1 MSLFDDLD
9 AQNEVEKSP
18 YRQPFNQGNV
28 VVGPDGED
36 LSLPP
41 NTGEANLYGGA
52 TPPASPS
59 PRPKKN
65 LFLEL
70 DAMEEGRGPVEGI
83 GDGSAPSMTPRRKM
97 IPVGSVN
104 PFNKLDGILQP
115 NDDIPQ
121 VRDSVADSIGLQR
134 WRDVNDGTEIRRA
147 QPAAKSI
154 PEQGSEIPSWAGR
167 NPFETGIRE
176 FATAASTA
184 TDNALAGAMRA
195 TAGQIQSNT
204 SIAREKLA
212 GLEASLAKAQE
223 AGDQNEIQMFSRDID
238 SARKE
243 VASLEQA
250 DQDAATGTGPLDKI
264 RRAVRGLDQG
274 AKEALQKG
282 AEFFTEK
289 AKSDREFYD
298 TKPNDTSA
306 SAQVGRGLGS
316 VASMTPTMVVP
327 GGAGLAIVALQGAS
341 SSYNEAYEATREQ
354 LQKAGVTD
362 EKTIDDASSQ
372 AGSTAAT
379 KTFPALAAYMVGGKI
394 TAAGVSAL
402 LKGAT
407 PLVKGLVGG
416 TAAAGANVVTSA
428 GIRTAEGEDWR
439 PTIEGTT
446 QDFAFGGI
454 HGAGEYNQAKVTRQ
468 QQAQRFNENPGQ
480 TRSFPGDNSQNQQNP
495 VENAPKP
502 AENAPP
508 KATDGNDWTTATD
521 PEEASSPTPTIE
533 RNGEG
538 NLFRG
543 DEIEFNLTGEVDK
556 TSLTPEEQKAKALDE
571 AMAAENE
578 KNQGS
583 LFDEPKSDAKITGD
597 NITAFHGSRSNER
610 FSDFSESRDGFTY
623 FTSDKKSAERYA
635 NPMGRPEKTA
645 GVYDVS
651 LKIQNP
657 KIYRESNSQEFE
669 AFTNRNITLEP
680 GMDAA
685 ILVDKNG
692 NPTDYAIP
700 NSHIENIRITG
711 SREDGMEMAAEE
723 ATANTRTINRD
734 YKGYPKGTQVE
745 ITGKASKDP
754 LSTEIQ
760 IRFPDGKT
768 DSFPEAWLKKP
779 KTAQTKPK
787 QTLPQL
793 LKERGRD
800 AVNELLGEWND
811 AELSADG
818 TYIMGVVDPRSSMK
832 PERIPVREF
841 LDWLQDKESKPSE
854 TPTEEAKQ
862 TGEISEEY
870 DSLDKS
876 IQVRYGQTPLGL
888 PEYRQIARA
897 FMSGELA
904 PESGVHVTLKDGTEF
919 DGVMKESQGMPW
931 ISENG
936 SVRLSFY
943 TPEHLE
949 SIESIR
955 VIRSASDAIAEKLER
970 KYGEIAYTQPETRE
984 DYERTLKDLATQI
997 RKAREES
1004 EGGSNV
1010 IRYLQLEAQ
1019 FDKVADEIQ
1028 LAKNKRA
1035 YIKKYPGSYAEG
1047 IPFPTR
1053 PWQFSDAADQNY
1065 AIPKPSDFDP
1075 DPEVRKKRS
1084 APHPG
1089 NSETLAQLKGSIQ
1102 RAESDIYSKRLSGE
1116 RKARLERIIERR
1128 KEQIEKGDYYENRLE
1143 AWNKENGTQETNPE
1157 ERDSNT
1163 EESGKPF
1170 PTTKEEVQSQLDS
1183 LSEKRQQEA
1192 KAKKKGLEDFGE
1204 KIGGARKDTAT
1215 KGGRGASKPQDDRP
1229 GWARRYEL
1237 RQIVSEANS
1246 VIKDGVKST
1255 EIDPLSKGRW
1265 VVVDLRNLDWRKQ
1278 PKQVGRDSYATKEEA
1293 EKIVPLIA
1301 VARNHS
1307 ARMVSKGEEKPVFQI
1322 WRKVTDRKLVQVVK
1336 EDFPTREAAMEY
1348 MAKNAKDIIEA
1359 KTAWREELIVKP
1371 ENAVRT
1377 GTERRQG
1384 PATPE
1389 MFQDTFGFRGVEF
1402 GNWMKQD
1409 TGSRERQEVLNN
1421 AFDGLKD
1428 LAEILGVPDK
1438 ALSLNG
1444 DLGLAFGARGQGLV
1458 GAKAHYEP
1466 DYGVINLTKMSGAG
1480 SLAHEWFHAFDHYL
1494 ARLDSKASGSR
1505 EANDTGDLIYKTR
1518 GYVSEGFSGKSQVRP
1533 EVMEAFNSLIKTM
1546 RIKAVNFVED
1556 SKKAE
1561 DFVESTKKRLA
1572 DKLVE
1577 LRRNLEST
1585 LQYGSKKAPATAK
1598 QLAKFDELAGKL
1610 LDGDVKTSLRF
1621 EKDAKVKKS
1630 AKVSGMR
1637 WSNDTL
1643 DALSDLWKEVRGRSG
1658 FKSDNSGVINGLY
1671 SYVKN
1676 YAERIEMLRSA
1687 SQEEVKTKAVPTD
1700 YRMESAKID
1709 QGSATDYWQTELEL
1723 AARAFSSY
1731 VEDKIA
1737 NGGARSEFLS
1747 YGSDNELPGYKMWG
1761 LKPFPEGEERLAT
1774 NAAMDRLFRTLK
1786 TKETEKGVS
1795 FFSRKENQK
1804 ADRSG
1809 IETTLRIQKRLAQEF
1824 GGKLPTNVEV
1834 VHEPDANWNA
1844 KIENG
1849 KIQVNSAYLSPR
1861 EAVYE
1866 LYEELLHAAWGE
1878 KGARPA
1884 FEELWKSLPT
1894 GSRERISDL
1903 VERLY
1908 GDHPE
1913 DIRNEETRVK
1923 AVKEILKEMRDPK
1936 NKGAWER
1943 FVQTIKEIWERITGT
1958 KAENPE
1964 EIAARLLAIG
1974 KAKIEGMEDTRYSI
1988 KKAIG
1993 HAQKNAELAKD
2004 VMRKARELAK
2014 AGEDAEGHFFSE
2026 FWSEMLKKG
2035 GMNFSPTTANILKA
2049 VRKGLPDVL
2058 EWLKQN
2064 PQYQNYYHKDWEL
2077 TKALLKRAFPDL
2089 TDDDF
2094 VGFRI
2099 MTGLC
2104 SPSTKLAGNMKDA
2117 VQILKLWKDTGTLKS
2132 MQWEWS
2138 PKGNR
2143 MAKAGNPF
2151 PLEANTG
2158 PLKIF
2163 SLHAVEDLYQRLGSW
2178 EKVNDYLHESV
2189 TSKELNAFNREVGYK
2204 GDVGGIGK
2212 IRKVVMEATGQDQ
2225 LIPRMFVFGSK
2236 VGAYTLNTTGDDRF
2250 TTTDIWEA
2258 RYVRSHFPE
2267 MFKSGTGLPVN
2278 MDEHQLFQNFSRVF
2292 GEQFKKATGL
2302 DLPPSALQAIRWFY
2316 MIDSAKKSGYSHAK
2330 TDQSISGYTDAAI
2343 RQKIGDFY
2351 GSDPQGGRSS
2361 NGTGEAGDKE
2371 SKSKRVR
2378 HSLRDKEDDGF
2389 YSQLQRTLEARMPN
2403 RASVDQIRAIIDP
2416 SKGSGVKPDEIK
2428 WSNLEGFLEGKG
2440 SVTKAEVL
2448 EYLQHEGAVKFEE
2461 RTLSKPNVGPWG
2473 VSNYFGDRPTEP
2485 KYAQYALPG
2494 GENYREVILT
2504 MPGADGLRLKQ
2515 GLEVAQME
2523 NGKWNIR
2530 ETNKSVNPWVYRQG
2544 SDSKQEILGRASDD
2558 EMLAASNQDV
2568 YRSSHFPSIPNYVA
2582 HMRLDERQ
2590 DSTGA
2595 DGLFIEE
2602 IQSDRHQQGR
2612 KKGYRGD
2619 FDLKRFQELGTKFD
2633 RGEASQTELAELDS
2647 LATQQRRGDSDK
2659 TPDAPF
2665 RKDWSVQM
2673 FKRALRDAI
2682 ASGKE
2687 WIGWTDGETQ
2697 AGRYDLSKKIS
2708 KVELLNAA
2716 DGKYQVT
2723 AFGLNGEQVINN
2735 ENISAD
2741 KLSDTIGK
2749 DLSDKLIQDLNSQ
2762 PDPIMAF
2769 AEATGQDL
2777 KIGGEGMKG
2786 FYDQIL
2792 PKEIGKYVKK
2802 WGGKVEE
2809 GSVYAGTSAERQEWR
2824 GAGNDFW
2831 ETEDQNDAI
2840 KALEKGQKVFEFS
2853 PNGKKWE
2860 ILNTNEIGSRGG
2872 ASWEIHDKATKSTPI
2887 WKVAITPE
2895 MRESVQAEG
2904 QARFSIRNKDR
2915 LLAAMAQHQAAPP
2928 LSMREKVASSMRR
2941 IKGVTKD
2948 LPEFGDFKKEV
2959 LKWSARSQRSA
2970 NEILRVQ
2977 GQIEEAVPSK
2987 EKRDGITNWIQANGD
3002 QGLLRSW
3009 ANATKNKVLKAGYE
3023 AALTLT
3029 PEEIATAKKIKDSYD
3044 ILHNRAKKFGIDMGY
3059 LPNYVTELWKQE
3071 PQRAA
3076 GSSPKRLSEF
3086 FKFSQERVF
3095 PNYFEGEQAGYEP
3108 QTKDISKLLGLYMNE
3123 MNNAINSRRF
3133 VQELSKG
3140 TASDGRPLVSARGSG
3155 QEVGEDVGDKVHL
3168 VYPDKAAEGTEDYKK
3183 LDQPALHGWVFAG
3196 KDADENMIL
3205 VKGDLAVHPEIATS
3219 FKNALGSSKIRQWW
3233 NEKTANPFLN
3243 ATKGTAKFILDDLQ
3257 GAVKGTMLSF
3267 SPFHQVQE
3275 GIHALGHRINPFG
3288 NIPKIDLR
3296 RPDQNDAVEH
3306 GLMLSHDRLSQH
3318 LFMEGVGTNNRNLVT
3333 ALIRKVGFKP
3343 GRLAADRIDAYQ
3355 DWLFGHYIPGLKFK
3369 TYEHIL
3375 ERNMERYAKDLASG
3389 KATPSQVKLL
3399 SARQANA
3406 AYGHLNYTDMGHNPT
3421 IRHAFQVVLLAPD
3434 FLEARARFT
3443 GQAIKGLAGGKVGS
3457 EQLQA
3462 LAFLAVTQFVLA
3474 RIMNKLENDDYE
3486 WSHPFEVKVGNK
3498 LYGLR
3503 SVPEDIY
3510 KLFGNTA
3517 GFIGGRIS
3525 PIFGR
3530 LIQEGLF
3537 GVNYRGEHT
3546 TWGDALKDIVAGI
3559 VPMPFQFLTKNL
3571 TPGGRATAIS
3581 PMEQILSATGLQ
3593 VHRYSPISAT
3603 YQLARKWTDAN
3614 DPDDA
3619 KARGRYPVSK
3629 YQGLRYALE
3638 DGDFQAAKVEMRKL
3652 QAKGQ
3657 KLQDIREGFKTSV
3670 DHPFTGTKLNDI
3682 RFERSLAGHDKEI
3695 FKAAVERRR
3704 IIIQRFGQAL
3714 R

>member
-1 MSLFDDLD
+1 M
-9 AQNEVEKSP
+9 
-18 YRQPFNQGNV
+18 
-28 VVGPDGED
+28 
-36 LSLPP
+36 
-41 NTGEANLYGGA
+41 
-52 TPPASPS
+52 
-59 PRPKKN
+59 
-65 LFLEL
+65 
-70 DAMEEGRGPVEGI
+70 
-83 GDGSAPSMTPRRKM
+83 
-97 IPVGSVN
+97 
-104 PFNKLDGILQP
+104 
-115 NDDIPQ
+115 
-121 VRDSVADSIGLQR
+121 
-134 WRDVNDGTEIRRA
+134 
-147 QPAAKSI
+147 
-154 PEQGSEIPSWAGR
+154 PSWAGR
-167 NPFETGIRE
+167 NPFETGLRE
-176 FATAASTA
+176 FATAASTS

-204 SIAREKLA
+204 SLAKEKLA

-223 AGDQNEIQMFSRDID
+223 TGDQNEIQMFSRDID

-250 DQDAATGTGPLDKI
+250 DQEAATGTGPLDKI
-264 RRAVRGLDQG
+264 RRAVRGFDQG

-341 SSYNEAYEATREQ
+341 ASYNEAYEATREQ
-354 LQKAGVTD
+354 LQKAGVSD

-402 LKGAT
+402 LKGAA
-407 PLVKGLVGG
+407 PLVKGIVGG
-416 TAAAGANVVTSA
+416 TAAAGANVITSA

-446 QDFAFGGI
+446 QDVAFGAI
-454 HGAGEYNQAKVTRQ
+454 HGAGEYNQAKVTREQ
-468 QQAQRFNENPGQ
+468 EAQRFNENPGQ
-480 TRSFPGDNSQNQQNP
+480 TRSFPGDNSQNRQNP
-495 VENAPKP
+495 VGNAPKP
-502 AENAPP
+502 PQDPSKPAA
-508 KATDGNDWTTATD
+508 DGNDWTTATD
-521 PEEASSPTPTIE
+521 PEEGEAQTPIAPDRQDAPVPSPEPTRTEPPIEQKITPTPSEEAMQKHGLAWADPKTLKLSEDVPNFKEGADEKTGIVEADRLKGKYDPEAAGILHVWERLDGKREIISGRHRWQLALENNTPEVLVKIHREADGFTKEDALTKDAQLNIKDEKGTTKDFAAYFRNDPITREEAEAGGLLSRVKQKAGFEIGRYSSGDLYGLFSAGKISEAKAAAIARTAPNNDGLQRAGMDAAGRMSAEEIPGFLKLLEQSKGPQEVQAGLFGDDDSAIQDSIRISKAAAKKAEELQEQILAVKGASKRPEAAAKLGVNVKDPEGLQKKILDLSMQRERYRNFWQHPEIIQELSGKATAPEEAAAIPEATTPTIE

-538 NLFRG
+538 NLFG
-543 DEIEFNLTGEVDK
+543 EEEMPFNLSGEVDK
-556 TSLTPEEQKAKALDE
+556 TSLTPEEQRAKALDE

-578 KNQGS
+578 QNQGS
-583 LFDEPKSDAKITGD
+583 LFDEPKGVAKITGD
-597 NITAFHGSRSNER
+597 NIKAFHGSRSNER
-610 FSDFSESRDGFTY
+610 FSAFSEGRDGFTY

-635 NPMGRPEKTA
+635 NPMGGTEKTA

-657 KIYRESNSQEFE
+657 KIYRESNSEEFE

-680 GMDAA
+680 GRDAA

-711 SREDGMEMAAEE
+711 SREDGMEMGLDVSKREQAPEE
-723 ATANTRTINRD
+723 VTPNTRTISRD
-734 YKGYPKGTQVE
+734 YNGYPKGTQVE
-745 ITGKASKDP
+745 IIGKASKDP
-754 LSTEIQ
+754 LSTELQ

-768 DSFPEAWLKKP
+768 DRIPEAWLKKP
-779 KTAQTKPK
+779 KTAGTKPK

-793 LKERGRD
+793 LKEKGRD

-841 LDWLQDKESKPSE
+841 LDWLQDKESQPSE

-876 IQVRYGQTPLGL
+876 IQVRYGETPLGI

-904 PESGVHVTLKDGTEF
+904 PESGVRVTLKDGTEF

-955 VIRSASDAIAEKLER
+955 VTRSASDAIAEKLER

-984 DYERTLKDLATQI
+984 DYERTLKGLATQI

-1010 IRYLQLEAQ
+1010 IRYLQLDAQ

-1047 IPFPTR
+1047 IPFPRR
-1053 PWQFSDAADQNY
+1053 PWHNNDAADQNY
-1065 AIPKPSDFDP
+1065 SIPKPSDFDP

-1089 NSETLAQLKGSIQ
+1089 NSETLAQLKDSIL

-1116 RKARLERIIERR
+1116 RKARLEGIIERR
-1128 KEQIEKGDYYENRLE
+1128 KEQIEKGDYYEKRLE
-1143 AWNKENGTQETNPE
+1143 AWNKEQGTQETNPE
-1157 ERDSNT
+1157 ERGSNT
-1163 EESGKPF
+1163 EEPGKPF

-1183 LSEKRQQEA
+1183 LSEKRQQESEEAVKTIDQKIEEATTPEEVNSLIKEA
-1192 KAKKKGLEDFGE
+1192 KEIAEKRYRSKARQSDKDQYLKRIGIKASVKKKGLEDFGE

-1229 GWARRYEL
+1229 GWARRYEIL
-1237 RQIVSEANS
+1237 QIQAETS
-1246 VIKDGVKST
+1246 IGGGK
-1255 EIDPLSKGRW
+1255 EIDPFLKGRW
-1265 VVVDLRNLDWRKQ
+1265 IIRDLRNLDWMKQ
-1278 PKQVGRDSYATKEEA
+1278 PKRVGRETYATKEEA

-1307 ARMVSKGEEKPVFQI
+1307 VRMVSKGEEKPAFQI
-1322 WRKVTDRKLVQVVK
+1322 WRKVTDRKMIQVIK
-1336 EDFPTREAAMEY
+1336 EDFPTREAAMDY

-1371 ENAVRT
+1371 ENATRT

-1389 MFQDTFGFRGVEF
+1389 MFQETFGFRGVEF

-1409 TGSRERQEVLNN
+1409 TGSLERQEVLNN
-1421 AFDGLKD
+1421 AYDGLKD

-1444 DLGLAFGARGQGLV
+1444 DLGLAFGARGQGLI

-1505 EANDTGDLIYKTR
+1505 EANDTGDLTYKNR
-1518 GYVSEGFSGKSQVRP
+1518 GYVSEGFSRNSQVRP
-1533 EVMEAFNSLIKTM
+1533 EVIEAFDSLMKTM
-1546 RIKAVNFVED
+1546 RTKAVQFIED

-1577 LRRNLEST
+1577 LRRNLSSE

-1598 QLAKFDELAGKL
+1598 QLARFDELAGRL

-1621 EKDAKVKKS
+1621 DKDAKVKKS
-1630 AKVSGMR
+1630 AKISGMR

-1658 FKSDNSGVINGLY
+1658 FKSDNSGVVNGLY

-1676 YAERIEMLRSA
+1676 YHERIEMLKSA
-1687 SQEEVKTKAVPTD
+1687 SQEEVKTKAVPTN

-1761 LKPFPEGEERLAT
+1761 LKPFPEGEERLAI

-1795 FFSRKENQK
+1795 FFSMKE
-1804 ADRSG
+1804 G
-1809 IETTLRIQKRLAQEF
+1809 QE
-1824 GGKLPTNVEV
+1824 K
-1834 VHEPDANWNA
+1834 
-1844 KIENG
+1844 
-1849 KIQVNSAYLSPR
+1849 
-1861 EAVYE
+1861 
-1866 LYEELLHAAWGE
+1866 
-1878 KGARPA
+1878 
-1884 FEELWKSLPT
+1884 
-1894 GSRERISDL
+1894 
-1903 VERLY
+1903 
-1908 GDHPE
+1908 
-1913 DIRNEETRVK
+1913 
-1923 AVKEILKEMRDPK
+1923 
-1936 NKGAWER
+1936 
-1943 FVQTIKEIWERITGT
+1943 
-1958 KAENPE
+1958 
-1964 EIAARLLAIG
+1964 
-1974 KAKIEGMEDTRYSI
+1974 
-1988 KKAIG
+1988 
-1993 HAQKNAELAKD
+1993 
-2004 VMRKARELAK
+2004 
-2014 AGEDAEGHFFSE
+2014 
-2026 FWSEMLKKG
+2026 
-2035 GMNFSPTTANILKA
+2035 
-2049 VRKGLPDVL
+2049 
-2058 EWLKQN
+2058 
-2064 PQYQNYYHKDWEL
+2064 
-2077 TKALLKRAFPDL
+2077 
-2089 TDDDF
+2089 
-2094 VGFRI
+2094 
-2099 MTGLC
+2099 
-2104 SPSTKLAGNMKDA
+2104 
-2117 VQILKLWKDTGTLKS
+2117 
-2132 MQWEWS
+2132 
-2138 PKGNR
+2138 
-2143 MAKAGNPF
+2143 
-2151 PLEANTG
+2151 
-2158 PLKIF
+2158 
-2163 SLHAVEDLYQRLGSW
+2163 
-2178 EKVNDYLHESV
+2178 
-2189 TSKELNAFNREVGYK
+2189 
-2204 GDVGGIGK
+2204 
-2212 IRKVVMEATGQDQ
+2212 
-2225 LIPRMFVFGSK
+2225 
-2236 VGAYTLNTTGDDRF
+2236 
-2250 TTTDIWEA
+2250 
-2258 RYVRSHFPE
+2258 
-2267 MFKSGTGLPVN
+2267 
-2278 MDEHQLFQNFSRVF
+2278 
-2292 GEQFKKATGL
+2292 
-2302 DLPPSALQAIRWFY
+2302 PP
-2316 MIDSAKKSGYSHAK
+2316 
-2330 TDQSISGYTDAAI
+2330 
-2343 RQKIGDFY
+2343 
-2351 GSDPQGGRSS
+2351 
-2361 NGTGEAGDKE
+2361 
-2371 SKSKRVR
+2371 
-2378 HSLRDKEDDGF
+2378 F
-2389 YSQLQRTLEARMPN
+2389 YSQLQRTIESKMPN

-2416 SKGSGVKPDEIK
+2416 AKGSGVKPDEVK
-2428 WSNLEGFLEGKG
+2428 WSNLEGFLEGKK

-2448 EYLQHEGAVKFEE
+2448 DYLRNEGSVKFEE
-2461 RTLSKPNVGPWG
+2461 RTLAGEDE
-2473 VSNYFGDRPTEP
+2473 FGME
-2485 KYAQYALPG
+2485 AIALPNATKYSEYTLPN
-2494 GENYREVILT
+2494 GENYREVVLT
-2504 MPGADGLRLKQ
+2504 LPDKVTKPQFTIGGKVFNKLSDAQDYMREYGGVIRARGANL
-2515 GLEVAQME
+2515 
-2523 NGKWNIR
+2523 NSY
-2530 ETNKSVNPWVYRQG
+2530 T
-2544 SDSKQEILGRASDD
+2544 
-2558 EMLAASNQDV
+2558 
-2568 YRSSHFPSIPNYVA
+2568 SSHFPDIPNYVA
-2582 HMRLDERQ
+2582 HMRLNERK
-2590 DSTGA
+2590 DASGA

-2602 IQSDRHQQGR
+2602 LQSDRHQQGR
-2612 KKGYRGD
+2612 EKGYAG
-2619 FDLKRFQELGTKFD
+2619 EGTNEMEEFEKLRD
-2633 RGEASQTELAELDS
+2633 IPASQRTEAQQTRFDELS
-2647 LATQQRRGDSDK
+2647 FKVLKSQERGI
-2659 TPDAPF
+2659 PDAPF
-2665 RKDWSVQM
+2665 RKDWHVQM
-2673 FKRALRDAI
+2673 FKRALRDAVV
-2682 ASGKE
+2682 SGKE
-2687 WIGWTDGETQ
+2687 WIGWTEGKTQ
-2697 AGRYDLSKKIS
+2697 NERY
-2708 KVELLNAA
+2708 
-2716 DGKYQVT
+2716 
-2723 AFGLNGEQVINN
+2723 
-2735 ENISAD
+2735 
-2741 KLSDTIGK
+2741 
-2749 DLSDKLIQDLNSQ
+2749 
-2762 PDPIMAF
+2762 PDRPEEKQKGMA
-2769 AEATGQDL
+2769 T
-2777 KIGGEGMKG
+2777 
-2786 FYDQIL
+2786 FYDEIL
-2792 PKEIGKYVKK
+2792 PNEIKKYVKK
-2802 WGGKVEE
+2802 WGAKVEE
-2809 GSVYAGTSAERQEWR
+2809 GKIGQSMSKEDMDMGDISDATPEELAQLEAQGMVSGPSV
-2824 GAGNDFW
+2824 
-2831 ETEDQNDAI
+2831 
-2840 KALEKGQKVFEFS
+2840 K
-2853 PNGKKWE
+2853 
-2860 ILNTNEIGSRGG
+2860 
-2872 ASWEIHDKATKSTPI
+2872 I
-2887 WKVAITPE
+2887 WKVTITPE
-2895 MRESVQAEG
+2895 MRESIKNEG
-2904 QARFSIRNKDR
+2904 QTFFSTKEELAELTKIADPDISALDERDTRLVGRTDAARAISILERKLEEEAKSSKKPRTWRVASGDYHDVQDSPQIALANAVARLFGRELVVFKEIGNAPNGIVNGSLELRRFIFLNEASDKPVFLTLGHELWHIIHTQAPILAESLRRELRPMMNIGSIREAKGLYDAYHHENEAIGDLLGDMLSDPRRFNDLAQRNKSLARKVVSAVQKWLSKVSNALKNAGYGSNKFFRDIEEARDRMVDVLAKFSEAPFSDHGEFVFEPRESSESYYSKKQDR
-2915 LLAAMAQHQAAPP
+2915 LLAAMDRHNAAPP

-2948 LPEFGDFKKEV
+2948 LPEFGDFKREV
-2959 LKWSARSQRSA
+2959 LKWSSRSQRSA

-2987 EKRDGITNWIQANGD
+2987 EKRDGITNFIQANGD

-3009 ANATKNKVLKAGYE
+3009 ANATKNKALKAGYE

-3029 PEEIATAKKIKDSYD
+3029 PEEIATAKKVQVTYNT
-3044 ILHNRAKKFGIDMGY
+3044 LHARAAKFGIDMGY

-3076 GSSPKRLSEF
+3076 GSSPKRLSDF

-3155 QEVGEDVGDKVHL
+3155 QLVGEDVGDKVHL

-3205 VKGDLAVHPEIATS
+3205 VKGDLAVHPEIATH
-3219 FKNALGSSKIRQWW
+3219 FKNALGSSRIRQWW
-3233 NEKTANPFLN
+3233 NEKTENPFLN

-3296 RPDQNDAVEH
+3296 RPDQMDAVEH

-3333 ALIRKVGFKP
+3333 ALVRKVGFKP

-3375 ERNMERYAKDLASG
+3375 ERNTARYAKDLSIG
-3389 KATPSQVKLL
+3389 KATLDQVKLL

-3443 GQAIKGLAGGKVGS
+3443 GQAIKGLAGKVGS

-3474 RIMNKLENDDYE
+3474 RVLNKLQNDDYE
-3486 WSHPFEVKVGNK
+3486 WGHPFEVKVGNK

-3559 VPMPFQFLTKNL
+3559 VPMPFQFLTKDIA
-3571 TPGGRATAIS
+3571 PGGRSQTIN

-3603 YQLARKWTDAN
+3603 YQLARKWTEAN

-3638 DGDFQAAKVEMRKL
+3638 DGDYQAAKAEMRKL
-3652 QAKGQ
+3652 QVKGQ

-3670 DHPFTGTKLNDI
+3670 AHPFTGTKLNDI

-3704 IIIQRFGQAL
+3704 IILQRFGQAL

>member
-1 MSLFDDLD
+1 
-9 AQNEVEKSP
+9 
-18 YRQPFNQGNV
+18 
-28 VVGPDGED
+28 
-36 LSLPP
+36 
-41 NTGEANLYGGA
+41 
-52 TPPASPS
+52 
-59 PRPKKN
+59 
-65 LFLEL
+65 
-70 DAMEEGRGPVEGI
+70 
-83 GDGSAPSMTPRRKM
+83 M

-104 PFNKLDGILQP
+104 PFDKLDGILQP
-115 NDDIPQ
+115 TDDLPQ
-121 VRDSVADSIGLQR
+121 VRDSIADSIGLQR

-147 QPAAKSI
+147 QPATKSI
-154 PEQGSEIPSWAGR
+154 PEQGSEMPSWAGR
-167 NPFETGIRE
+167 NPFETGLRE
-176 FATAASTA
+176 FATAASTS

-204 SIAREKLA
+204 SLAKEKLA

-223 AGDQNEIQMFSRDID
+223 TGDQNEIQMFSRDID

-250 DQDAATGTGPLDKI
+250 DQEAATGTGPLDKI
-264 RRAVRGLDQG
+264 RRAVRGFDQG

-282 AEFFTEK
+282 AEFFTDK

-341 SSYNEAYEATREQ
+341 ASYNEAYEATREQ
-354 LQKAGVTD
+354 LQKAGVSD

-402 LKGAT
+402 LKGAA
-407 PLVKGLVGG
+407 PLVKGIVGG
-416 TAAAGANVVTSA
+416 TAAAGANVITSA

-446 QDFAFGGI
+446 QDVAFGAI
-454 HGAGEYNQAKVTRQ
+454 HGAGEYNQAKVTREQ
-468 QQAQRFNENPGQ
+468 EAQRFNENPGQ
-480 TRSFPGDNSQNQQNP
+480 TRSFPGDNSQNRQNP
-495 VENAPKP
+495 VGNAPKP
-502 AENAPP
+502 PQDPSKPAA
-508 KATDGNDWTTATD
+508 DGNDWTTATD
-521 PEEASSPTPTIE
+521 PEEGAAQTPTAPDRQDAPVPSPEPTRTEPPIEQKITPTPSEEAMQKHGLAWADPKTLKLSEDVPNFKEGADEKTGIVEADRLKGKYDPEAAGILHVWERLDGKREIISGRHRWQLALENNTPEVLVKIHREADGFTKEDALTKDAQLNIKDEKGTTKDFAAYFRNDPITREEAEAGGLLSRVKQKAGFEIGRYSSGDLYGLFSAGKISEAKAAAIARTAPNNDGLQRAGMDAAGRMSAEEIPGFLKLLEQSKGPQEVQAGLFGDDDSAIQDSIRISKAAAKKAEELQEQILAVKGASKRPEAAAKLGVNVKDPEGLQNKILDLSMQRERYRNFWQHPEIIQELSGKATAPEEAAAIPEATTPTIE

-538 NLFRG
+538 NLFG
-543 DEIEFNLTGEVDK
+543 EEEMPFNLSGEVDK
-556 TSLTPEEQKAKALDE
+556 TSLTPEEQRAKALDE

-578 KNQGS
+578 QNQGS
-583 LFDEPKSDAKITGD
+583 LFDEPKGGAKITGD
-597 NITAFHGSRSNER
+597 SIKAFHGSRSNER
-610 FSDFSESRDGFTY
+610 FSAFSEGRDGFTY

-645 GVYDVS
+645 GVYGVS

-657 KIYRESNSQEFE
+657 KIYRESNSEEFE

-680 GMDAA
+680 GRDAA

-711 SREDGMEMAAEE
+711 SREDGMEMGLDVSKREQAPEE
-723 ATANTRTINRD
+723 VTPNTRTISRD
-734 YKGYPKGTQVE
+734 YNGYPKGTQVE
-745 ITGKASKDP
+745 IIGKASKDP
-754 LSTEIQ
+754 LSTELQ

-768 DSFPEAWLKKP
+768 DRIPEAWLKKP
-779 KTAQTKPK
+779 KTAGTKPK

-793 LKERGRD
+793 LKEKGRD

-876 IQVRYGQTPLGL
+876 IQVRYGETPLGI

-904 PESGVHVTLKDGTEF
+904 PESGVRVTLKDGTEF

-955 VIRSASDAIAEKLER
+955 VTRSASDAIAEKLER

-984 DYERTLKDLATQI
+984 DYERTLKGLATQI

-1035 YIKKYPGSYAEG
+1035 YIKRYPGSYADG

-1053 PWQFSDAADQNY
+1053 PWKFNDAADQNY

-1089 NSETLAQLKGSIQ
+1089 NSETLAQLNNSIQ

-1128 KEQIEKGDYYENRLE
+1128 KEQIEKGDYYEKRLE

-1183 LSEKRQQEA
+1183 L
-1192 KAKKKGLEDFGE
+1192 AKKKGLEDFGE

-1215 KGGRGASKPQDDRP
+1215 KGGRGTSKPQDDRP

-1278 PKQVGRDSYATKEEA
+1278 PKQVGRDSYATREEA
-1293 EKIVPLIA
+1293 EQIVPLIA

-1307 ARMVSKGEEKPVFQI
+1307 ARMVSRGEEKPVFQI

-1409 TGSRERQEVLNN
+1409 TGSKERQEVLNN

-1466 DYGVINLTKMSGAG
+1466 EYGVINLTKMSGAG

-1505 EANDTGDLIYKTR
+1505 EANDTGDLTYKTR

-1546 RIKAVNFVED
+1546 RVKAVNFVED

-1561 DFVESTKKRLA
+1561 DFVAKKKGDLA
-1572 DKLVE
+1572 NKLVE
-1577 LRRNLEST
+1577 LRRNLTSE

-1598 QLAKFDELAGKL
+1598 QLAKFDELAGRL
-1610 LDGDVKTSLRF
+1610 LEGADVKTEYRYEANPKRKF
-1621 EKDAKVKKS
+1621 
-1630 AKVSGMR
+1630 SGKGR

-1658 FKSDNSGVINGLY
+1658 FKSDNSGVVNGLY

-1676 YAERIEMLRSA
+1676 YHERIEMLKSA
-1687 SQEEVKTKAVPTD
+1687 SQEEVKTKAVPTS

-1761 LKPFPEGEERLAT
+1761 LKPFPEGEERLAI

-1795 FFSRKENQK
+1795 FFSMKE
-1804 ADRSG
+1804 G
-1809 IETTLRIQKRLAQEF
+1809 QE
-1824 GGKLPTNVEV
+1824 
-1834 VHEPDANWNA
+1834 
-1844 KIENG
+1844 
-1849 KIQVNSAYLSPR
+1849 
-1861 EAVYE
+1861 
-1866 LYEELLHAAWGE
+1866 
-1878 KGARPA
+1878 
-1884 FEELWKSLPT
+1884 
-1894 GSRERISDL
+1894 
-1903 VERLY
+1903 
-1908 GDHPE
+1908 
-1913 DIRNEETRVK
+1913 
-1923 AVKEILKEMRDPK
+1923 
-1936 NKGAWER
+1936 
-1943 FVQTIKEIWERITGT
+1943 
-1958 KAENPE
+1958 
-1964 EIAARLLAIG
+1964 
-1974 KAKIEGMEDTRYSI
+1974 
-1988 KKAIG
+1988 
-1993 HAQKNAELAKD
+1993 
-2004 VMRKARELAK
+2004 
-2014 AGEDAEGHFFSE
+2014 
-2026 FWSEMLKKG
+2026 
-2035 GMNFSPTTANILKA
+2035 
-2049 VRKGLPDVL
+2049 
-2058 EWLKQN
+2058 KQ
-2064 PQYQNYYHKDWEL
+2064 P
-2077 TKALLKRAFPDL
+2077 
-2089 TDDDF
+2089 
-2094 VGFRI
+2094 
-2099 MTGLC
+2099 
-2104 SPSTKLAGNMKDA
+2104 
-2117 VQILKLWKDTGTLKS
+2117 
-2132 MQWEWS
+2132 
-2138 PKGNR
+2138 
-2143 MAKAGNPF
+2143 
-2151 PLEANTG
+2151 
-2158 PLKIF
+2158 
-2163 SLHAVEDLYQRLGSW
+2163 
-2178 EKVNDYLHESV
+2178 
-2189 TSKELNAFNREVGYK
+2189 
-2204 GDVGGIGK
+2204 
-2212 IRKVVMEATGQDQ
+2212 
-2225 LIPRMFVFGSK
+2225 
-2236 VGAYTLNTTGDDRF
+2236 
-2250 TTTDIWEA
+2250 
-2258 RYVRSHFPE
+2258 
-2267 MFKSGTGLPVN
+2267 
-2278 MDEHQLFQNFSRVF
+2278 
-2292 GEQFKKATGL
+2292 
-2302 DLPPSALQAIRWFY
+2302 
-2316 MIDSAKKSGYSHAK
+2316 
-2330 TDQSISGYTDAAI
+2330 
-2343 RQKIGDFY
+2343 
-2351 GSDPQGGRSS
+2351 
-2361 NGTGEAGDKE
+2361 
-2371 SKSKRVR
+2371 
-2378 HSLRDKEDDGF
+2378 F
-2389 YSQLQRTLEARMPN
+2389 YSQLQRTIEAKMPN
-2403 RASVDQIRAIIDP
+2403 RASVEQIRAIIDP
-2416 SKGSGVKPDEIK
+2416 AKGSGVKPDEVK
-2428 WSNLEGFLEGKG
+2428 WSNLEGFLEGKA
-2440 SVTKAEVL
+2440 SVTKQEVL
-2448 EYLQHEGAVKFEE
+2448 DYLRNEGSVKFEE
-2461 RTLSKPNVGPWG
+2461 RTIGGKETERVAKEYGFTAEYDPSLEEYTFENKDGEQVEYGELPFKMR
-2473 VSNYFGDRPTEP
+2473 YDLDRISDGGNAS
-2485 KYAQYALPG
+2485 KYAQYALPN
-2494 GENYREVILT
+2494 GENYREVVLT
-2504 MPGADGLRLKQ
+2504 MPVSDPRIKRMDELKKLPHTEENIAEYSRLSK
-2515 GLEVAQME
+2515 
-2523 NGKWNIR
+2523 
-2530 ETNKSVNPWVYRQG
+2530 ETNGRSSVEYT
-2544 SDSKQEILGRASDD
+2544 
-2558 EMLAASNQDV
+2558 
-2568 YRSSHFPSIPNYVA
+2568 SSHFPDIPNYVA
-2582 HMRLDERQ
+2582 HMRLNERQ
-2590 DSTGA
+2590 DSTGK

-2602 IQSDRHQQGR
+2602 IQSDRHQKGR
-2612 KKGYRGD
+2612 EKGYQGEPVTGYQVVVD
-2619 FDLKRFQELGTKFD
+2619 GNPAMTYATKE
-2633 RGEASQTELAELDS
+2633 EAQAHAERAKQHFSEDKIQIKEVI
-2647 LATQQRRGDSDK
+2647 TKQQQANESGK
-2659 TPDAPF
+2659 IPDAPF
-2665 RKDWSVQM
+2665 RKDWHVQM

-2682 ASGKE
+2682 EGDKE
-2687 WIGWTDGETQ
+2687 WIGWTSGETQ
-2697 AGRYDLSKKIS
+2697 AGRYDLSKKVSEVRYNPEHKYFQAWKRNLDSNVYQEPEIER
-2708 KVELLNAA
+2708 KAEPKELEDL
-2716 DGKYQVT
+2716 
-2723 AFGLNGEQVINN
+2723 
-2735 ENISAD
+2735 
-2741 KLSDTIGK
+2741 IGK
-2749 DLSDKLIQDLNSQ
+2749 DLAKKLVAGT
-2762 PDPIMAF
+2762 PDGAGWVSIK
-2769 AEATGQDL
+2769 GQDL
-2777 KIGGEGMKG
+2777 KVGGEGMKG
-2786 FYDQIL
+2786 FYDNIL

-2802 WGGKVEE
+2802 WGAKVEE
-2809 GSVYAGTSAERQEWR
+2809 GKIGQSMSKEDMDMGDISDATPEELAQLEAQGMVTGPSV
-2824 GAGNDFW
+2824 
-2831 ETEDQNDAI
+2831 
-2840 KALEKGQKVFEFS
+2840 K
-2853 PNGKKWE
+2853 
-2860 ILNTNEIGSRGG
+2860 
-2872 ASWEIHDKATKSTPI
+2872 I

-2895 MRESVQAEG
+2895 MRESIQNEG
-2904 QARFSIRNKDR
+2904 QSFFSTKEELAELTKIADPDISSVDERDTRLVGRADAARAISILERKLEEEAKSSKKPRTWRVASGDYHDVQDSPQIALANAVARLFGRELVVFKEIGNAPNGIVNGSLELRRFIFLNEASDKPVFLTLGHELWHIIHTQAPILAESLRRELRPMMNIGSIREAKGLYDAYHHENEAIGDLLGDMLSDPRRFNDLAQRNKSLARKVVSAVQKWLSKVSNALKNAGYGSNKFFRDIEEARDRMADVLAKFSEAPFSDHGEFVFEPRESSESYYSKKQDR
-2915 LLAAMAQHQAAPP
+2915 LLAAMDRHNAAPP

-2948 LPEFGDFKKEV
+2948 LPEFGDFKREV
-2959 LKWSARSQRSA
+2959 LKWSSRSQRSA

-2977 GQIEEAVPSK
+2977 SQIEEAVPSK
-2987 EKRDGITNWIQANGD
+2987 EKRDGITNFIQANGD

-3009 ANATKNKVLKAGYE
+3009 ANATKNKALKAGYE

-3029 PEEIATAKKIKDSYD
+3029 PEEIATAKKIKDTYD
-3044 ILHNRAKKFGIDMGY
+3044 VLHARAAKFGIDMGY

-3076 GSSPKRLSEF
+3076 GSSPKRLSDF

-3155 QEVGEDVGDKVHL
+3155 QVVGEEIGDKVHL

-3196 KDADENMIL
+3196 KDADGNMIM
-3205 VKGDLAVHPEIATS
+3205 VKGDLAVHPEIAS
-3219 FKNALGSSKIRQWW
+3219 RFKNALGSSKLRQWW
-3233 NEKTANPFLN
+3233 NEKTENPFLN

-3296 RPDQNDAVEH
+3296 RPDQMDAVEH

-3333 ALIRKVGFKP
+3333 GLIRKVGFKP

-3375 ERNMERYAKDLASG
+3375 DRNMERYAKDLASG
-3389 KATPSQVKLL
+3389 KANQDQVKLL

-3474 RIMNKLENDDYE
+3474 RVLNKLQNDDYE
-3486 WSHPFEVKVGNK
+3486 WGHPFEVKVGNK

-3546 TWGDALKDIVAGI
+3546 TWADALTDIVSGV
-3559 VPMPFQFLTKNL
+3559 VPMPFQFLTKDIA
-3571 TPGGRATAIS
+3571 PGGRSQTIN

-3638 DGDFQAAKVEMRKL
+3638 DGDFQAAKAEMRKL

-3695 FKAAVERRR
+3695 FKAAVERRKA
-3704 IIIQRFGQAL
+3704 ILQRFGQAL